1 MGPEVW
7 LQWIK
12 MLNKTVGLLHVLCHL
27 AWTNCISRDYYWGT
41 LFISSN
47 HFSDKIFFP
56 VTNFLQVCNKFWQA
70 KQNSD
75 FYRKAIQSWNN
86 VILSSPR
93 QDISIFIVWSN
104 LAQIRN
110 RKEGRQFVFKIIK
123 PLPTHIAINTSNQL
137 NYPRQKYE
145 LLWTLPGCRL
155 QAKYKLGFGF
165 VH

>member
-1 MGPEVW
+1 MLSVLSTFTNYWLKVQVSAHKVQVFHQKRKQTAPVHLKIGLIPKSLTVGPEVW
-7 LQWIK
+7 LQWIE
-12 MLNKTVGLLHVLCHL
+12 MLNKTVGQPPVLCHV

-93 QDISIFIVWSN
+93 QDISIFIVS
-104 LAQIRN
+104 
-110 RKEGRQFVFKIIK
+110 V
-123 PLPTHIAINTSNQL
+123 
-137 NYPRQKYE
+137 
-145 LLWTLPGCRL
+145 
-155 QAKYKLGFGF
+155 KLSTNKK
-165 VH
+165 

>member
-1 MGPEVW
+1 MLIKINFYQLLAHSASLGSQSASFSSKKQANGPCAFEIGLIPKNLTMDPEVR
-7 LQWIK
+7 LQWIE
-12 MLNKTVGLLHVLCHL
+12 MLNKTVGQTPVLCNV

-93 QDISIFIVWSN
+93 QDISTFIILV
-104 LAQIRN
+104 
-110 RKEGRQFVFKIIK
+110 
-123 PLPTHIAINTSNQL
+123 
-137 NYPRQKYE
+137 
-145 LLWTLPGCRL
+145 
-155 QAKYKLGFGF
+155 KLSTNKK
-165 VH
+165 